1 ICKSQIPNH
10 QGRRDPSFPRFPK
23 AAQNAQG
30 AAVNALDLLDLSR
43 STLKQSEISSSPA
56 SLTLDEVV
64 SNIEAM
70 KWQECCL
77 TKNGRKSF
85 WLEKASG
92 KKCVML
98 ATGQL
103 WITWGKSNKY
113 WVGLGLIQPP

>member
-23 AAQNAQG
+23 AAQNAQ
-30 AAVNALDLLDLSR
+30 AVNALDLLDLSR